1 MPRQTTIS
9 KPNEID
15 PAWVHVDASGQI
27 LGRLSSQIAVRL
39 MGKHLP
45 SYTPHVLCGD
55 YVIVTNAQNIIMTGR
70 KAEKKMQTRYTGYPG
85 GLKMESYGE
94 IRDKHP
100 ERLIENAVRRM
111 LPKNKLA
118 SQMLSRLK
126 VYAGESHP
134 HEAQNPLPMEI
145 KS

>member
-1 MPRQTTIS
+1 MPRQTTIA
-9 KPNEID
+9 KPNELT
-15 PAWVHVDASGQI
+15 PQWVHVDATEQI
-27 LGRLSSQIAVRL
+27 LGRLASKIAVRL

-55 YVIVTNAQNIIMTGR
+55 CVIVTNAQNIIMTGR
-70 KAEKKMQTRYTGYPG
+70 KAEKKMQTRYSGYPG
-85 GLKMESYGE
+85 GLKMESYGS
-94 IRDKHP
+94 IREKHP

-126 VYAGESHP
+126 VYAGDAHP
-134 HEAQNPLPMEI
+134 HEAQNPVPMEMN
-145 KS
+145 S